1 MEELAVSLALE
12 ASARK
17 GVRVRLPLRPPS
29 YDVLQRRV
37 CGATVPEMWDAS
49 ERERAETGFCRR
61 DNSLQKV
68 PESAVYVEASEDGS
82 VLQR

>member
-1 MEELAVSLALE
+1 
-12 ASARK
+12 
-17 GVRVRLPLRPPS
+17 
-29 YDVLQRRV
+29 VLQRRV